1 MSNLHKM
8 LNKVKKNAFN
18 IESLKLVSIFIK
30 GELLKFSGQM
40 EKNKLTKSASKSQ
53 SFFQK

>member
-40 EKNKLTKSASKSQ
+40 EKLTKSASKSQ